1 MTNLFDDLDLCKE
14 AETDFLSIQQKSA
27 TNKTLKATYQ
37 MLYDMRMLKYVHK
50 DQFVKIRGTY
60 GRISTKKSL
69 GILCEKGWIEARAE
83 NVYATS
89 DKTLPVLKAQ
99 GLNTEILTRKISGK
113 GMINEIQNTESF
125 IHFMKIKH
133 FHSLLFPVFGI
144 RKVWLRPDAL
154 LVRRDEENKRYKLT
168 FLEIEA
174 QKPDW
179 HNYIERKRLLYLR
192 LARDIEFFNMWQIL
206 ATKLGFPQP
215 DISTIRFSV
224 YIIGNIQ
231 KNNFENGFT
240 FLKEVPSE

>member
-1 MTNLFDDLDLCKE
+1 MQNLFEHAALLKE
-14 AETDFLSIQQKSA
+14 AETDFSAIQQKSA

-50 DQFVKIRGTY
+50 DQFVKIRSTY
-60 GRISTKKSL
+60 GRLTSKKSL
-69 GILCEKGWIEARAE
+69 LSLCQKGWIEERIE

-99 GLNTEILTRKISGK
+99 GLNIDILTKKISGK

-125 IHFMKIKH
+125 IQFMKIKH
-133 FHSLLFPVFGI
+133 FHSLVFPVFGVQ
-144 RKVWLRPDAL
+144 KVWLRPDAL
-154 LVRRDEENKRYKLT
+154 LVRCDEENRKYKLT

-174 QKPDW
+174 QKSDW
-179 HNYIERKRLLYLR
+179 HNHIERKREKYLR
-192 LARDIEFFNMWQIL
+192 LARDIEFYNMWL
-206 ATKLGFPQP
+206 TLSKKLEFPQP
-215 DISTIRFSV
+215 DISTIKFSV

-231 KNNFENGFT
+231 KNFETHFK